1 MSFTN
6 KTLEQL
12 PPSEFS
18 RQFQERVAQLNALLD
33 LKLRALKIAPEGNLR
48 ISQSHGNAQYYHR
61 KRPDDKR
68 GFYIDANNYELAQGL
83 AQKDYN
89 KRLVASLKK
98 ELKILQSALSQLEK
112 LTELNGTTET
122 VLNSLTPLRRALIRP
137 VTLSDSQYAAAWIS
151 QKYKGKPFQPDS
163 QKMYTSNGERV
174 RSKSEVLIADTLK
187 RLGVPYR
194 YEFPLTLKIGD
205 RNRDQ
210 TDTATRSKK
219 LTIHPDFI
227 CLNLRTRQEFIWE
240 HFGRMDDGNYSK
252 KTAKKL
258 RTYSEN
264 NIHPGKNLIL
274 TVEAV
279 GLPLSSMYIEEIIH
293 TYLK

>member
-18 RQFQERVAQLNALLD
+18 RQLQERVAQLNALLD

-68 GFYIDANNYELAQGL
+68 GLYIDANNYELAQGL

-89 KRLVASLKK
+89 KRLVAALKR
-98 ELKILQSALSQLEK
+98 ELKILQCAFSQLEK

-194 YEFPLTLKIGD
+194 YEFPLTLKIGG
-205 RNRDQ
+205 RDQ
-210 TDTATRSKK
+210 TDTSTRSKK
-219 LTIHPDFI
+219 ITVHPDFL

-240 HFGRMDDGNYSK
+240 HFGRMDDQDYSK
-252 KTAKKL
+252 KTANKL

-264 NIHPGKNLIL
+264 NIHPGKNLII
-274 TVEAV
+274 TVEAL
-279 GLPLSSMYIEEIIH
+279 GLPLSSRYIEEIIQ

>member
-1 MSFTN
+1 M
-6 KTLEQL
+6 

-18 RQFQERVAQLNALLD
+18 RQLQERVAQLNALLD

-68 GFYIDANNYELAQGL
+68 GLYIDANNYELAQGL

-89 KRLVASLKK
+89 KRLVAALKK
-98 ELKILQSALSQLEK
+98 ELKILQSALSQLKK
-112 LTELNGTTET
+112 LNELNGTTET
-122 VLNSLTPLRRALIRP
+122 VLNSLTPLRRALIIP
-137 VTLSDSQYAAAWIS
+137 ATLSDSQYAAAWLS
-151 QKYKGKPFQPDS
+151 PKYKGKPFQPDS

-194 YEFPLTLKIGD
+194 YEFPMVLKTGG
-205 RNRDQ
+205 RDQ

-219 LTIHPDFI
+219 SPFI
-227 CLNLRTRQEFIWE
+227 RIFSASTFVPARSLSGNILAAWTTVITQKRQLK
-240 HFGRMDDGNYSK
+240 NSAP
-252 KTAKKL
+252 TAKTISTPAK
-258 RTYSEN
+258 
-264 NIHPGKNLIL
+264 I
-274 TVEAV
+274 
-279 GLPLSSMYIEEIIH
+279 
-293 TYLK
+293 

>member
-18 RQFQERVAQLNALLD
+18 RQLQERAAQLNALLD

-68 GFYIDANNYELAQGL
+68 GLYIDANNYELAQGL

-89 KRLVASLKK
+89 KRLVAALKK
-98 ELKILQSALSQLEK
+98 ELKILQCTLSQLKK
-112 LTELNGTTET
+112 LNELNGTTET

-137 VTLSDSQYAAAWIS
+137 VTLSDSQYAAVWIS
-151 QKYKGKPFQPDS
+151 QNYKGKPFQPDS

-194 YEFPLTLKIGD
+194 YEFPLVLKTGG
-205 RNRDQ
+205 RDQ
-210 TDTATRSKK
+210 TAPFTRGKK
-219 LTIHPDFI
+219 ITVHPDFL

-240 HFGRMDDGNYSK
+240 HFGRMDDSDYSK
-252 KTAKKL
+252 KTAQKL

-264 NIHPGKNLIL
+264 NIHPGKNLII
-274 TVEAV
+274 TVEAL
-279 GLPLSSMYIEEIIH
+279 GLPLSSWYIEEIIQ

>member
-1 MSFTN
+1 M
-6 KTLEQL
+6 

-18 RQFQERVAQLNALLD
+18 QQLQKRVAQLNAVLE
-33 LKLRALKIAPEGNLR
+33 LKLLALKKAPEGSLR
-48 ISQSHGNAQYYHR
+48 ISQSHGNVQYYHR
-61 KRPDDKR
+61 ENQNDKV
-68 GFYIDANNYELAQGL
+68 GHYIDSNHYELAQRLG
-83 AQKDYN
+83 QKDYN

-98 ELKILQSALSQLEK
+98 ELKILKSALSQLEI
-112 LTELNGTTET
+112 LTEHNETSET
-122 VLNSLTPLRRALIRP
+122 VLNSLSPLRRALIRP

-205 RNRDQ
+205 RDQ

-219 LTIHPDFI
+219 ITVHPDYL

-240 HFGRMDDGNYSK
+240 HFGRMGDPDYSK

-264 NIHPGKNLIL
+264 NIHPGKNLII
-274 TVEAV
+274 TVEAN
-279 GLPLSSMYIEEIIH
+279 GLPLSSMYIEEIIQ

>member
-18 RQFQERVAQLNALLD
+18 RQLQERVAQLNALLD

-68 GFYIDANNYELAQGL
+68 GLYIDSKHYELAQGL

-89 KRLVASLKK
+89 KRMVASLKK
-98 ELKILQSALSQLEK
+98 EIKILQGALRQLEK

-137 VTLSDSQYAAAWIS
+137 VTLSDSQYAAAWLS
-151 QKYKGKPFQPDS
+151 PKYKGKPFQPDS

-194 YEFPLTLKIGD
+194 YEFPLTLKTGG
-205 RNRDQ
+205 RDQ
-210 TDTATRSKK
+210 TDISTRSKK
-219 LTIHPDFI
+219 ITVHPDFL

-240 HFGRMDDGNYSK
+240 HFGRMGDPDYSK

-264 NIHPGKNLIL
+264 NIHPGKNLII
-274 TVEAV
+274 TVEAL
-279 GLPLSSMYIEEIIH
+279 GLPLSSKYIEEIIQ

>member
-18 RQFQERVAQLNALLD
+18 QQLQERVAQLNALLD
-33 LKLRALKIAPEGNLR
+33 LKLRALKKAPEGSLR

-98 ELKILQSALSQLEK
+98 EIKILQSALSQLEK

-205 RNRDQ
+205 RDQ
-210 TDTATRSKK
+210 TDTSTRSKK
-219 LTIHPDFI
+219 ITVHPDFL

-240 HFGRMDDGNYSK
+240 HFGRMDDQDYSK

-279 GLPLSSMYIEEIIH
+279 GLPLSSMYIEEIIQ

>member
-18 RQFQERVAQLNALLD
+18 RQLQERVAQLNALLD

-68 GFYIDANNYELAQGL
+68 GLYIDANNYELAQGL

-205 RNRDQ
+205 RDQ
-210 TDTATRSKK
+210 TTPSTRGKK
-219 LTIHPDFI
+219 ITIHPDFL

-240 HFGRMDDGNYSK
+240 HFGRMDDPDYSK

-264 NIHPGKNLIL
+264 NIHPGINLII
-274 TVEAV
+274 TVEAI
-279 GLPLSSMYIEEIIH
+279 GLPLSSRYIEEIIQ

>member
-6 KTLEQL
+6 KTLEQM

-18 RQFQERVAQLNALLD
+18 QQLQKRVAQLNALLD
-33 LKLRALKIAPEGNLR
+33 LKLRALKKAPEGSLR
-48 ISQSHGNAQYYHR
+48 ISQCHGNVQYYRRENQKEKLGH
-61 KRPDDKR
+61 
-68 GFYIDANNYELAQGL
+68 YIDSNQYKLAQSL

-98 ELKILQSALSQLEK
+98 ELKILQSVLRQLEK
-112 LTELNGTTET
+112 MSVDNESPDT
-122 VLNSLTPLRRALIRP
+122 VINLLHPLRRALIIP
-137 VTLSDSQYAAAWIS
+137 ATLTDSQYAAAWLS

-163 QKMYTSNGERV
+163 QVLYTSNGERV

-187 RLGVPYR
+187 RLGVPYH
-194 YEFPLTLKIGD
+194 YEFPLVLKNGG
-205 RNRDQ
+205 RDQ
-210 TDTATRSKK
+210 PLTYTRSKK
-219 LTIHPDFI
+219 ITVYPDFL

-240 HFGRMDDGNYSK
+240 HFGRMDNSDYSK
-252 KTAKKL
+252 KATQKL

-264 NIHPGKNLIL
+264 NIHAGKNLII
-274 TVEAV
+274 TVEDV
-279 GLPLSSMYIEEIIH
+279 GLPLSSMYIEEIIQ

>member
-6 KTLEQL
+6 KILEQL

-18 RQFQERVAQLNALLD
+18 QQLQERVAQLNALLD

-68 GFYIDANNYELAQGL
+68 GLYIDANNYELAQGL

-89 KRLVASLKK
+89 KRLVAALKK
-98 ELKILQSALSQLEK
+98 ELKILQSALSQFEK
-112 LTELNGTTET
+112 LNELNGTTET

-137 VTLSDSQYAAAWIS
+137 VTLSDSQYAAAWLS
-151 QKYKGKPFQPDS
+151 PKYKGKPFQPDS

-194 YEFPLTLKIGD
+194 YEFPLVLKTGA
-205 RNRDQ
+205 RDQ
-210 TDTATRSKK
+210 TAPFTRGKK
-219 LTIHPDFI
+219 ITVHPDFI

-240 HFGRMDDGNYSK
+240 HFGRMDDSDYSK

-264 NIHPGKNLIL
+264 NIHPGKNLII
-274 TVEAV
+274 TVEAL
-279 GLPLSSMYIEEIIH
+279 GLPLSSRYIEEIIQ

>member
-18 RQFQERVAQLNALLD
+18 RQLQERVAQLNALLD
-33 LKLRALKIAPEGNLR
+33 LKLRALKKAPEGSLR

-61 KRPDDKR
+61 KIPDDKR

-89 KRLVASLKK
+89 KRLVAALKK
-98 ELKILQSALSQLEK
+98 ELKILQCTLSQLEK
-112 LTELNGTTET
+112 LNELNGTTET

-137 VTLSDSQYAAAWIS
+137 VTLSDSQYAAVWIS
-151 QKYKGKPFQPDS
+151 QNYKGKPFQPDS

-194 YEFPLTLKIGD
+194 YEFPLVLKTGG
-205 RNRDQ
+205 RDQ
-210 TDTATRSKK
+210 TDTSTRSKK
-219 LTIHPDFI
+219 ITVHPDFL

-240 HFGRMDDGNYSK
+240 HFGRMDDSDYSK
-252 KTAKKL
+252 KTAQKL

-264 NIHPGKNLIL
+264 NIHPGKNLII
-274 TVEAV
+274 TVEAL
-279 GLPLSSMYIEEIIH
+279 GLPLSSWYIEEIIQ